1 MRSKNVLKSFRDL
14 RPLRNLAF
22 VLFLL
27 VLHTSVSKADQV
39 INFDDLSDGDIVTT
53 QYQSLGVTF
62 SNTLVQTVGL
72 SLNEF
77 DFPPESGTNVA
88 IDNGGPI
95 SITFVDPILTFGAY
109 FTYLEPLTVDAFDA
123 SGDLVDVATSLFSDN
138 LGYGDGDTGSS
149 PDEFIP
155 VTFASGISSVT
166 ITGDPFGYS
175 FAMDDAT
182 ITDLPETGTSVPEP
196 GSLSIL
202 LIGVLALAA
211 FVGKERRPAFR
222 FLTK

>member
-1 MRSKNVLKSFRDL
+1 ML
-14 RPLRNLAF
+14 LAF
-22 VLFLL
+22 LL
-27 VLHTSVSKADQV
+27 LGFSLKADEV
-39 INFDDLSDGDIVTT
+39 INFDSLNDGDIVTT

-77 DFPPESGTNVA
+77 DFPPESGTNVV

-138 LGYGDGDTGSS
+138 LGYGDGDPGSS

-155 VTFASGISSVT
+155 VTFGAGISSVT

-182 ITDLPETGTSVPEP
+182 ITDLPASTSVPEP

-211 FVGKERRPAFR
+211 FVGNERRRAFR